1 MTTISTGHE
10 GPFSE
15 TLPETQT
22 LLLPTG
28 RTVINP
34 DAANITNITKQSH
47 AETSSTNNT
56 NNILPATEPTTIT
69 EPAPQPQ
76 PQPDLAIA
84 TALSGEDER
93 TEQDQKQ
100 SERKKRVHSS
110 QAWSEQDRQRRVY
123 GQMLAGERGR
133 AMEFTEVLQGI

>member
-15 TLPETQT
+15 ILPETQT

-34 DAANITNITKQSH
+34 DTNMTSTKITKQSR
-47 AETSSTNNT
+47 AETSTNTSSTNDMH
-56 NNILPATEPTTIT
+56 PEPQP
-69 EPAPQPQ
+69 EPQPQ
-76 PQPDLAIA
+76 PATDLA
-84 TALSGEDER
+84 TSLSDEDER
-93 TEQDQKQ
+93 KEQDRKQ

>member
-34 DAANITNITKQSH
+34 DTNMTSTKITKQSR
-47 AETSSTNNT
+47 AETSTNTSSTNDMH
-56 NNILPATEPTTIT
+56 PEPQP
-69 EPAPQPQ
+69 EPQPQ
-76 PQPDLAIA
+76 PATDLA
-84 TALSGEDER
+84 TSLSDEDER
-93 TEQDQKQ
+93 KEQDRKQ